1 MQHVCSAAVRS
12 ARAAAID
19 AATHTH
25 TQAILTRPMALRPH
39 WLVSPVEGPVEGR
52 EGALV
57 AGQAEDRAEA
67 LRALVTLCCL
77 LANS

>member
-1 MQHVCSAAVRS
+1 
-12 ARAAAID
+12 
-19 AATHTH
+19 
-25 TQAILTRPMALRPH
+25 MALRPH